1 MRALCKAV
9 AQMLS
14 KNMICARPRRNARP
28 IHLTVFLI
36 LLMARRNRRHQPH
49 RVSGASLV
57 SGVNYICCTALK
69 LLGSKECSV
78 VSHVAEGPVPAQGPV
93 DPHWYWRVP
102 SNITENRTI
111 CACVAKMLADAVTK
125 LPHWLALPKL
135 PKQTKLR
142 KPKKGAK
149 PAPTEARACE
159 SHCSLT
165 DCGDICACVVA
176 LLRTCIALP

>member
-1 MRALCKAV
+1 M
-9 AQMLS
+9 
-14 KNMICARPRRNARP
+14 
-28 IHLTVFLI
+28 
-36 LLMARRNRRHQPH
+36 
-49 RVSGASLV
+49 
-57 SGVNYICCTALK
+57 
-69 LLGSKECSV
+69 
-78 VSHVAEGPVPAQGPV
+78 SHVAEGPVPAQGPV

-102 SNITENRTI
+102 SNNTGNRTI

-165 DCGDICACVVA
+165 LTAATSVPVSSLCYEFA
-176 LLRTCIALP
+176 LLYREAPTEKQNS